1 MYNAPT
7 RMSTI
12 TVVAAFALMSMALCM
27 PPSVAP
33 LLRAAIERRKIQGTL
48 GLSRRATHAVNIT
61 ECKPMPNYAA
71 AEMSAWLATQEFTLD
86 PVMGGIIDGESLIGF
101 VDSPKALSET
111 SILLK
116 LFPVHEIAKVVH
128 QVRNS
133 KIEPMTELP
142 PVLDKCS
149 RLFQQDAPSWRQVRL
164 SRRYSSSMLSRF
176 ACAFGPMRKNLRS
189 SVAKG
194 QRILRSRLRTRSASH
209 TQFCVFGA
217 SCTFR

>member
-1 MYNAPT
+1 
-7 RMSTI
+7 MSTI

-101 VDSPKALSET
+101 VDSPNALSGT

-116 LFPVHEIAKVVH
+116 LFP
-128 QVRNS
+128 
-133 KIEPMTELP
+133 
-142 PVLDKCS
+142 CS
-149 RLFQQDAPSWRQVRL
+149 NFFPS
-164 SRRYSSSMLSRF
+164 
-176 ACAFGPMRKNLRS
+176 
-189 SVAKG
+189 
-194 QRILRSRLRTRSASH
+194 TRSQRWYTRFETPRSN
-209 TQFCVFGA
+209 Q
-217 SCTFR
+217 